1 MRPRR
6 CTTRDRKW
14 RSVGM
19 PATQAPTLGMH
30 QSPARCSSPIF
41 RAVSRSERPQ
51 GQAPLFAPVL
61 RRVPLTYTWAAAQ
74 GQAPLFAPVPPFPAP
89 IPRPFPRGPAGA
101 RRAFAAVLR
110 LAGGGAFRRAAAIP
124 SSVFSQR
131 LMRPKYSALSSV
143 GRGMGHQSFRRCVKS
158 GSPPSLPLPAI
169 LLSTSSTCSSGTS
182 GRQCAS
188 FFRTPSKTACGPGW
202 SPVSWCSSL
211 ATRGTI
217 LRIRMALFS
226 RTNLS
231 ACLCF
236 MVVPPPLGPY
246 NITRK
251 GHPVSQ
257 PPHPSRRRRR
267 HCRCGGHRRTLRGSL
282 PVRTR
287 SVQCVKR
294 TNIFQIDTP
303 RRTWRG
309 P

>member
-1 MRPRR
+1 MLVTNIPRSFSIG
-6 CTTRDRKW
+6 KAAG
-14 RSVGM
+14 SG
-19 PATQAPTLGMH
+19 PAF
-30 QSPARCSSPIF
+30 C
-41 RAVSRSERPQ
+41 
-51 GQAPLFAPVL
+51 PVL

-211 ATRGTI
+211 ANPGNHPTDKDG
-217 LRIRMALFS
+217 
-226 RTNLS
+226 
-231 ACLCF
+231 
-236 MVVPPPLGPY
+236 VVLADEPVGVLMLHGRPPAAGP
-246 NITRK
+246 I
-251 GHPVSQ
+251 
-257 PPHPSRRRRR
+257 
-267 HCRCGGHRRTLRGSL
+267 
-282 PVRTR
+282 
-287 SVQCVKR
+287 
-294 TNIFQIDTP
+294 
-303 RRTWRG
+303 
-309 P
+309 